1 MTESLEARAELVRIA
16 RLLEVKVEQVEYLE
30 KVGPEGLAAFRA
42 QLIDAFYGGEDS
54 GLQRFASIGN
64 LLPSKVIASLT
75 KEAVGP
81 VLAARIA
88 GLVDPKQAVAVVER
102 LPIPFVA
109 DIAVEIDPRRIEP
122 VLSRMPREMIA
133 KIAGEL
139 IRRMEHVT
147 MGQFIGSL
155 DQDLMVGTFA
165 KMTDADLLQV
175 AFSAEQKDRLHLA
188 VEVLSD
194 ERLKGVMVHA
204 GKEGR
209 WPEALDLL
217 RQMDDTQYF
226 RLIDIAAGL
235 DVKTQDALVK
245 ATVEQNLWPILIPAI
260 AQMTDPSSAIAA
272 LLRADAATI
281 KAFADAV
288 AAEEAWVDVR
298 ELFEKLP
305 ADQMTELRQR
315 FAKNGRL
322 ALLEPVGDLLA
333 A

>member
-1 MTESLEARAELVRIA
+1 MTESLEARAEVVRIA
-16 RLLEVKVEQVEYLE
+16 RLLGVKVESVEYLE
-30 KVGPEGLAAFRA
+30 KVGAAGLSAFRA

-54 GLQRFASIGN
+54 GLQRFASLGN

-88 GLVDPKQAVAVVER
+88 GLVDPKQAVAVVEK
-102 LPIPFVA
+102 LPIAFVA
-109 DIAVEIDPRRIEP
+109 DIAAEIDPRRIEP
-122 VLSRMPREMIA
+122 VLGRMPRETIA

-139 IRRMEHVT
+139 IRRREHVT

-155 DQDLMVGTFA
+155 DQDLMVGTFS
-165 KMTDADLLQV
+165 KMTDSDLLQV
-175 AFSAEQKDRLHLA
+175 AFAAEQKDRLYLA

-235 DVKTQDALVK
+235 DAKTHDALVK
-245 ATVEQNLWPILIPAI
+245 ATVEHGLWPIVIPAL
-260 AQMTDPSSAIAA
+260 AQMSDPSVAIAA

-288 AAEEAWVDVR
+288 AAEEAWVDAR

-305 ADQMTELRQR
+305 EKQMNELRQR